1 MNSRDLDD
9 DVEGV
14 AAAHLVLLQHLD
26 ALLESGELDPAALSM
41 LPDWTVGHLLTHLAR
56 NADGTRGMLEGASRG
71 EQLPTYP
78 GGPDQRNSDIESG
91 SKRGAEELVTD
102 VRMTIWKLD
111 AAWVGLDAEGWAG
124 GGKLLNGEPVPATI
138 IPFRRWR
145 EVEVHHVD
153 LGVPGFGV
161 DDWSDAYV
169 AKELAIQMRQWKSRR
184 PMGMTDLPQ
193 AVNGLSAKRRLAW
206 LISRLVVDG
215 VEAPGPWS

>member
-26 ALLESGELDPAALSM
+26 ALLETGELDPAAPSL
-41 LPDWTVGHLLTHLAR
+41 LPDWSVGHVLTHFAR
-56 NADGTRGMLEGASRG
+56 NADGLRGMIEAASRG
-71 EQLPTYP
+71 EQALMYP
-78 GGPDQRNSDIESG
+78 GGLVQRTNDIEQ
-91 SKRGAEELVTD
+91 GASRDAETLVAD

-111 AAWVGLDAEGWAG
+111 AAWVTLDADGWAG
-124 GGKLLNGEPVPATI
+124 SGAMLTGEVVPI
-138 IPFRRWR
+138 VVVPFRRWR

-206 LISRLVVDG
+206 LLSRLVVDG